1 MGVLSHSAYTSMKD
15 LIFLCPRTLDKSP
28 RLCHHAGMK
37 KLSRVDFARAKT
49 AGRALNLAAKSM
61 RILSSVA
68 WDDGQKAR
76 FLNDGKMPNPDYVPI
91 DVSEPRRLIAEAR
104 KSIDGQHVVFE
115 WLGRLADTLDTTTG
129 LIETRGTPAFF
140 EHSAE
145 LYGRPTKV
153 MLDRKTRVIDLAR
166 HMDGTLEGLDFSK
179 LVVEGFE
186 TELSAAEF
194 AKELEGR
201 LTYHFAD
208 SAPLVELSDTLSA
221 KAVAGRTRIRI
232 RASAGFT
239 ERDIDQL
246 LQHEAL
252 IHTATAL
259 NGRAQ
264 PHFKILGRAH
274 AGTTEIQE
282 GLAVFAEI
290 ISGAMD
296 PQRFRRLS
304 DRVIA
309 IQMSIDGAD
318 FKEVFEF
325 YNERLDDPDQSFEN
339 ARRIFRGGVLT
350 GGAPFTKDMVYL
362 NGLLRVHN
370 FMRTVVKLGRADL
383 IRILLA
389 GKMDIEDVPAL
400 AQMAAHGRMRS
411 PEFMPPWAKDLR
423 FLVSYMAY
431 SGFLNQVKMPGFQ
444 KYYEAELED
453 VPVVWEFGG

>member
-1 MGVLSHSAYTSMKD
+1 MD
-15 LIFLCPRTLDKSP
+15 
-28 RLCHHAGMK
+28 
-37 KLSRVDFARAKT
+37 KLSRKHFAKAKD
-49 AGRALNLAAKSM
+49 AGRALNVAAKSM
-61 RILSSVA
+61 KVLSSVA
-68 WDDGQKAR
+68 WGSEQKER
-76 FLNDGKMPNPDYVPI
+76 FLSDGKIPTPEYDPI
-91 DVSEPRRLIAEAR
+91 DVSEPSRLITEAR
-104 KSIDGQHVVFE
+104 KSIEGEHVVFE
-115 WLGRLADTLDTTTG
+115 WLGRLADTLETTTHLISSRGDTT
-129 LIETRGTPAFF
+129 FY
-140 EHSAE
+140 EHSAA
-145 LYGRPTKV
+145 LYGQPKKL
-153 MLDRKTRVIDLAR
+153 MLDKKTRVIDLAR
-166 HMDGTLEGLDFSK
+166 HMDGTLEDLDFSK
-179 LVVEGFE
+179 LVVEGYEAHLTAEEFAN
-186 TELSAAEF
+186 ELSQKLAP
-194 AKELEGR
+194 
-201 LTYHFAD
+201 HFGD
-208 SAPLVELSDTLSA
+208 KAPAVELSDTLSA
-221 KAVAGRTRIRI
+221 KAVAGRRRIRV
-232 RASAGFT
+232 RSSASFT
-239 ERDIDQL
+239 ERDIEQL

-259 NGRAQ
+259 NGRSQ

-274 AGTTEIQE
+274 PGITEVQE

-318 FKEVFEF
+318 FKEIFDF

-339 ARRIFRGGVLT
+339 ARRVFRGGVLT

-383 IRILLA
+383 IRILFS

-400 AQMAAHGRMRS
+400 AQMAASGRMRN
-411 PEFMPPWAKDLR
+411 PAFMPPWAKDLR

-444 KYYEAELED
+444 AYYKAELED
-453 VPVVWEFGG
+453 VPIVWAFGG

>member
-1 MGVLSHSAYTSMKD
+1 ME
-15 LIFLCPRTLDKSP
+15 
-28 RLCHHAGMK
+28 
-37 KLSRVDFARAKT
+37 AKT

-68 WDDGQKAR
+68 WDDGQKDR
-76 FLNDGKMPNPDYVPI
+76 FLKDGKMPNPDYAPI
-91 DVSEPRRLIAEAR
+91 DVSEPRRLIAQAR
-104 KSIDGQHVVFE
+104 KSIDGKHVVFE
-115 WLGRLADTLDTTTG
+115 WLGRLADTLDTTTH
-129 LIETRGTPAFF
+129 LISSRGTPEFYQ
-140 EHSAE
+140 HSAE
-145 LYGRPTKV
+145 LYGRPTRL
-153 MLDRKTRVIDLAR
+153 MLDKKTRVIDLAR
-166 HMDGTLEGLDFSK
+166 HMDGTLDGLDFSK
-179 LVVEGFE
+179 LVIEGYETHLTAVEF
-186 TELSAAEF
+186 AAE
-194 AKELEGR
+194 LTPR
-201 LTYHFAD
+201 LSHHFGDA
-208 SAPLVELSDTLSA
+208 APLVELSDTLSA
-221 KAVAGRTRIRI
+221 KAVAGRTRIRV
-232 RASAGFT
+232 RASAHFT
-239 ERDIDQL
+239 ERDIEQL

-259 NGRAQ
+259 NG
-264 PHFKILGRAH
+264 
-274 AGTTEIQE
+274 
-282 GLAVFAEI
+282 
-290 ISGAMD
+290 
-296 PQRFRRLS
+296 RFRRLS

-383 IRILLA
+383 IRILFA

-400 AQMAAHGRMRS
+400 AQMAASGRMRS

-444 KYYEAELED
+444 AYYEEELED
-453 VPVVWEFGG
+453 VPVVWDFAG

>member
-1 MGVLSHSAYTSMKD
+1 MD
-15 LIFLCPRTLDKSP
+15 
-28 RLCHHAGMK
+28 
-37 KLSRVDFARAKT
+37 KLSKDHFRKAKE

-61 RILSSVA
+61 KVLSSVA
-68 WDDGQKAR
+68 WGDGQKSR
-76 FLNDGKMPNPDYVPI
+76 FLEQGKLPNPDYETI
-91 DVSEPRRLIAEAR
+91 DVSEARRLIALAR

-115 WLGRLADTLDTTTG
+115 WLRRLAETLDTTTG
-129 LIETRGTPAFF
+129 LIETRGTPAFY

-145 LYGRPTKV
+145 LYGRPTRL
-153 MLDRKTRVIDLAR
+153 MLDKKTRVIDLAR
-166 HMDGTLEGLDFSK
+166 HMDGTLQGLDFSK
-179 LVVEGFE
+179 LVIEGFE
-186 TELSAAEF
+186 THLTAKEF
-194 AKELEGR
+194 AKELEDR
-201 LTYHFAD
+201 LAHHFGD
-208 SAPLVELSDTLSA
+208 SAPAIELSDTLSA
-221 KAVAGRTRIRI
+221 KAVAGRTRIRV

-239 ERDIDQL
+239 ERDIEQL

-274 AGTTEIQE
+274 AGTTEVQE

-309 IQMSIDGAD
+309 IQMSIEGAD
-318 FKEVFEF
+318 FKDVFDF

-383 IRILLA
+383 IRILFA

-400 AQMAAHGRMRS
+400 AQMAASGRMRN

-453 VPVVWEFGG
+453 VPVVWEFG

>member
-1 MGVLSHSAYTSMKD
+1 MD
-15 LIFLCPRTLDKSP
+15 
-28 RLCHHAGMK
+28 
-37 KLSRVDFARAKT
+37 KLSKKHFAQAKE
-49 AGRALNLAAKSM
+49 AGRALNIAAKSM

-68 WDDGQKAR
+68 WDDEQKEA
-76 FLNDGKMPNPDYVPI
+76 FLKDGKMPNPDYAPI
-91 DVSEPRRLIAEAR
+91 DVSEPRRLIAQAR
-104 KSIDGQHVVFE
+104 ESIDGQHFVFE
-115 WLGRLADTLDTTTG
+115 WLGRLADSLETTTH
-129 LIETRGTPAFF
+129 LIDSRGTPEFF

-145 LYGRPTKV
+145 LYGRPTKL
-153 MLDRKTRVIDLAR
+153 MLDRKTRVIDMAR
-166 HMDGTLEGLDFSK
+166 HMDGTLDGLDFSK
-179 LVVEGFE
+179 LVVEGYE
-186 TELSAAEF
+186 TQLSAEEF
-194 AKELEGR
+194 AKELEAE
-201 LTYHFAD
+201 LKPHFGEQ
-208 SAPLVELSDTLSA
+208 APLVELSDTLSA
-221 KAVAGRTRIRI
+221 KAVAGRTRIRV
-232 RASAGFT
+232 RASASFT
-239 ERDIDQL
+239 ERDIEQL

-274 AGTTEIQE
+274 AGTTEVQE

-325 YNERLDDPDQSFEN
+325 YNERLDDPDQAFEN

-383 IRILLA
+383 IRILFA

-400 AQMAAHGRMRS
+400 AQMAANGRMLS

-453 VPVVWEFGG
+453 VPIVWEFGG

>member
-1 MGVLSHSAYTSMKD
+1 ME
-15 LIFLCPRTLDKSP
+15 
-28 RLCHHAGMK
+28 
-37 KLSRVDFARAKT
+37 KLSRDHFKQAKV

-68 WDDGQKAR
+68 WDEGQKDR
-76 FLNDGKMPNPDYVPI
+76 FLKDGKMPNPDYTPI

-104 KSIDGQHVVFE
+104 KSIVGDHFVFE
-115 WLGRLADTLDTTTG
+115 WLGRLAETLDRTTH
-129 LIETRGTPAFF
+129 LIDSRGTPEFYH
-140 EHSAE
+140 HSAE
-145 LYGRPTKV
+145 LYGRPTRL
-153 MLDRKTRVIDLAR
+153 MLDKKTRVIDLAR
-166 HMDGTLEGLDFSK
+166 HMDGTLDGLDFSK
-179 LVVEGFE
+179 LVVEGYE
-186 TELSAAEF
+186 THLTAEEFAAE
-194 AKELEGR
+194 
-201 LTYHFAD
+201 LTEQLKPHFGD
-208 SAPLVELSDTLSA
+208 QAPDVELSDTLSA
-221 KAVAGRTRIRI
+221 KAVAGRKRIRV

-239 ERDIDQL
+239 ERDIEQL

-252 IHTATAL
+252 IHTATSL

-264 PHFKILGRAH
+264 PHFKVLGRAH
-274 AGTTEIQE
+274 AGTTEVQE

-339 ARRIFRGGVLT
+339 ARRVFRGGVLT

-383 IRILLA
+383 IRILFV
-389 GKMDIEDVPAL
+389 GKLDIEDVPAL
-400 AQMAAHGRMRS
+400 AQMAASGRLRA

-444 KYYEAELED
+444 TYYEAELED
-453 VPVVWEFGG
+453 VPVVWNFGE

>member
-1 MGVLSHSAYTSMKD
+1 MGWTNSVTFATTAHMD
-15 LIFLCPRTLDKSP
+15 
-28 RLCHHAGMK
+28 
-37 KLSRVDFARAKT
+37 KLSKKHFAQAKT

-61 RILSSVA
+61 KVLSSVA
-68 WDDGQKAR
+68 WDDWQKYH
-76 FLNDGKMPNPDYVPI
+76 FLDMGKLPNPTYDKI

-115 WLGRLADTLDTTTG
+115 WLQRLADTLERTTH
-129 LIETRGTPAFF
+129 LIDTRGTPEFF

-145 LYGRPTKV
+145 LYGRPTKL

-179 LVVEGFE
+179 LVVEGYEIYLTAEEF
-186 TELSAAEF
+186 AAE
-194 AKELEGR
+194 LEKR
-201 LTYHFAD
+201 LHKHFGA
-208 SAPLVELSDTLSA
+208 STPKVEISETLSA
-221 KAVAGRTRIRI
+221 KAVAGRTRIRV
-232 RASAGFT
+232 RAHAHFT
-239 ERDIDQL
+239 QHDVYQL

-274 AGTTEIQE
+274 AGTTEVQE

-318 FKEVFEF
+318 FKEIFDF

-383 IRILLA
+383 IRILFS

-400 AQMAAHGRMRS
+400 AQMAASGRMRN

-444 KYYEAELED
+444 KYYEEELEH
-453 VPVVWEFGG
+453 VPVVWDYGGMS

>member
-1 MGVLSHSAYTSMKD
+1 M
-15 LIFLCPRTLDKSP
+15 R
-28 RLCHHAGMK
+28 
-37 KLSRVDFARAKT
+37 KLSVKYFRQAKD

-61 RILSSVA
+61 RILDSVS
-68 WDDGQKAR
+68 WDDTHR
-76 FLNDGKMPNPDYVPI
+76 VNFLKSRKLPVPEYDRI
-91 DVSEPRRLIAEAR
+91 DVSHPRELIHEAR
-104 KSIDGQHVVFE
+104 KSIQGEHVVFE
-115 WLGRLADTLDTTTG
+115 WLGRLADSLETTTH
-129 LIETRGTPAFF
+129 LISSRGTHAFY
-140 EHSAE
+140 EASSN
-145 LYGRPTKV
+145 LYGRPTKL
-153 MLDRKTRVIDLAR
+153 MLDGKTRVIDLAR
-166 HMDGTLEGLDFSK
+166 HMDGTLDGLDFSK
-179 LVVEGFE
+179 LVVEGYE
-186 TELSAAEF
+186 IDLSAQEF
-194 AKELEGR
+194 ASKLSPR
-201 LTYHFAD
+201 LSEHFGTN
-208 SAPLVELSDTLSA
+208 APKIELSDTLSA

-232 RASAGFT
+232 RSSAQFT
-239 ERDIDQL
+239 ERDIEQL

-274 AGTTEIQE
+274 AGTTEVQE

-296 PQRFRRLS
+296 PERFRRLS

-318 FKEVFEF
+318 FKEVFDF
-325 YNERLDDPDQSFEN
+325 YKLRVEDAEQAFEN
-339 ARRIFRGGVLT
+339 TRRIFRGGVMT

-383 IRILLA
+383 IRILFC

-400 AQMAAHGRMRS
+400 AQMASSGRLRS

-431 SGFLNQVKMPGFQ
+431 SSFLNQVKMPGFQ
-444 KYYEAELED
+444 AYYQNELD
-453 VPVVWEFGG
+453 NVPVVWDFAV

>member
-1 MGVLSHSAYTSMKD
+1 ME
-15 LIFLCPRTLDKSP
+15 
-28 RLCHHAGMK
+28 
-37 KLSRVDFARAKT
+37 KLSRDHFKQAKV

-68 WDDGQKAR
+68 WDEGQKDR
-76 FLNDGKMPNPDYVPI
+76 FLKDGKMPNPDYTPI
-91 DVSEPRRLIAEAR
+91 DVSEPRRLVAEAR
-104 KSIDGQHVVFE
+104 KSIKGDHFIFE
-115 WLGRLADTLDTTTG
+115 WLGRLAETLDRTTH
-129 LIETRGTPAFF
+129 LIDSRGTPEFYH
-140 EHSAE
+140 HSAE
-145 LYGRPTKV
+145 LYGRPTRL
-153 MLDRKTRVIDLAR
+153 MLDKKTRVIDLAR
-166 HMDGTLEGLDFSK
+166 HMDGTLDGLDFSK
-179 LVVEGFE
+179 LVVEGYE
-186 TELSAAEF
+186 THLTAEEFAAE
-194 AKELEGR
+194 
-201 LTYHFAD
+201 LTEQLKPHFGD
-208 SAPLVELSDTLSA
+208 QAPDVELSDTLSA
-221 KAVAGRTRIRI
+221 KAVAGRKRIRV

-239 ERDIDQL
+239 ERDIEQL

-252 IHTATAL
+252 IHTATSL

-264 PHFKILGRAH
+264 PHFKVLGRAH
-274 AGTTEIQE
+274 AGTTEVQE

-339 ARRIFRGGVLT
+339 ARRVFRGGVLT

-383 IRILLA
+383 IRILFV
-389 GKMDIEDVPAL
+389 GKLDIEDVPAL
-400 AQMAAHGRMRS
+400 AQMAASGRLRA

-444 KYYEAELED
+444 TYYEAELED
-453 VPVVWEFGG
+453 VPVVWNFGE

>member
-1 MGVLSHSAYTSMKD
+1 ME
-15 LIFLCPRTLDKSP
+15 
-28 RLCHHAGMK
+28 
-37 KLSRVDFARAKT
+37 KLSRDHFKQAKV

-61 RILSSVA
+61 RVLSSVA
-68 WDDGQKAR
+68 WDEGQKDR
-76 FLNDGKMPNPDYVPI
+76 FLKDGKMPNPDYTPI

-104 KSIDGQHVVFE
+104 KSIEGDHFIFE
-115 WLGRLADTLDTTTG
+115 WLGRLAETLDRTTH
-129 LIETRGTPAFF
+129 LIDSRGTPEFYH
-140 EHSAE
+140 HSAE
-145 LYGRPTKV
+145 LYGRPTRL
-153 MLDRKTRVIDLAR
+153 MLDKKTRVIDLAR
-166 HMDGTLEGLDFSK
+166 HMDGTLDGLDFSK
-179 LVVEGFE
+179 LVVEGYE
-186 TELSAAEF
+186 THLTAEEFAAE
-194 AKELEGR
+194 
-201 LTYHFAD
+201 LTEQLKPHFGD
-208 SAPLVELSDTLSA
+208 QAPDVELSDTLSA
-221 KAVAGRTRIRI
+221 KAVAGRKRIRV

-239 ERDIDQL
+239 ERDIEQL

-252 IHTATAL
+252 IHTATSL

-264 PHFKILGRAH
+264 PHFKVLGRAH
-274 AGTTEIQE
+274 AGTTEVQE

-318 FKEVFEF
+318 FKEVFDF

-339 ARRIFRGGVLT
+339 ARRVFRGGVLT

-383 IRILLA
+383 IRILFV
-389 GKMDIEDVPAL
+389 GKLDIEDVPAL
-400 AQMAAHGRMRS
+400 AQMAASGRLRA

-444 KYYEAELED
+444 TYYEAELED
-453 VPVVWEFGG
+453 VPVVWNFGE

>member
-1 MGVLSHSAYTSMKD
+1 MN
-15 LIFLCPRTLDKSP
+15 
-28 RLCHHAGMK
+28 
-37 KLSRVDFARAKT
+37 KLSREHFMRAKT

-68 WDDGQKAR
+68 WDDGQKDR
-76 FLNDGKMPNPDYVPI
+76 FLGQGKMPNPEYETI

-104 KSIDGQHVVFE
+104 KSIDGKHVVFE
-115 WLGRLADTLDTTTG
+115 WLGRLANTLERTTH
-129 LIETRGTPAFF
+129 LIETRGTAEFF
-140 EHSAE
+140 QHSAE
-145 LYGRPTKV
+145 LYGRPTRL

-166 HMDGTLEGLDFSK
+166 HMDGTLDGLDFSK
-179 LVVEGFE
+179 LVVEGYE
-186 TELSAAEF
+186 TDLTAEEF
-194 AKELEGR
+194 AGELNER
-201 LTYHFAD
+201 LKPHFGD
-208 SAPLVELSDTLSA
+208 KAPEVQLSDTLSA
-221 KAVAGRTRIRI
+221 KAVAGRTRIRV
-232 RASAGFT
+232 RASANFT
-239 ERDIDQL
+239 ERDIHQL

-259 NGRAQ
+259 NGRDQ

-274 AGTTEIQE
+274 AGTTEVQE

-309 IQMSIDGAD
+309 IQMAIDGAD
-318 FKEVFEF
+318 FKEVFDF
-325 YNERLDDPDQSFEN
+325 YNERLDDPDQAFEN
-339 ARRIFRGGVLT
+339 SRRIFRGGVLT

-383 IRILLA
+383 IRILFA

-400 AQMAAHGRMRS
+400 AQLSASGRMKS
-411 PEFMPPWAKDLR
+411 PDFMPPWAKDLR

-444 KYYEAELED
+444 AYYQEELAD
-453 VPVVWEFGG
+453 VPVVWDFA

>member
-1 MGVLSHSAYTSMKD
+1 ME
-15 LIFLCPRTLDKSP
+15 
-28 RLCHHAGMK
+28 
-37 KLSRVDFARAKT
+37 KLSRDHFKEAKT

-68 WDDGQKAR
+68 WDDGQKDR
-76 FLNDGKMPNPDYVPI
+76 FLTLGKMPNPEYAAI
-91 DVSEPRRLIAEAR
+91 DVSEPRRLIAQAR
-104 KSIDGQHVVFE
+104 KHIDGRHVVFE
-115 WLGRLADTLDTTTG
+115 WLGRLAETLDRTTQ
-129 LIETRGTPAFF
+129 LISARGTPEFYH
-140 EHSAE
+140 HSAE
-145 LYGRPTKV
+145 LYGRPTRL

-166 HMDGTLEGLDFSK
+166 HMDGTLDGLDFSK
-179 LVVEGFE
+179 LVIEGYE
-186 TELSAAEF
+186 THLTAAEF
-194 AKELEGR
+194 AAELKSKLAG
-201 LTYHFAD
+201 HFGD
-208 SAPLVELSDTLSA
+208 QAPAIELSDTLSA
-221 KAVAGRTRIRI
+221 KAVAGRTRIRV
-232 RASAGFT
+232 RANAHFT
-239 ERDIDQL
+239 ERDIEQL

-304 DRVIA
+304 DRVIG

-325 YNERLDDPDQSFEN
+325 YNDRIDDPDQAFEN

-383 IRILLA
+383 IRILFC
-389 GKMDIEDVPAL
+389 GKMDLEDVPAL
-400 AQMAAHGRMRS
+400 AQMASADRLRA
-411 PEFMPPWAKDLR
+411 PKFMPPWAKDLR

-444 KYYEAELED
+444 AYYEEALDD
-453 VPVVWEFGG
+453 VPVVWDFAG

>member
-1 MGVLSHSAYTSMKD
+1 MD
-15 LIFLCPRTLDKSP
+15 
-28 RLCHHAGMK
+28 
-37 KLSRVDFARAKT
+37 KLSKKYFMRAKE
-49 AGRALNLAAKSM
+49 AGRALNIAAKSM
-61 RILSSVA
+61 KVLSSVA
-68 WDDGQKAR
+68 WDEGQKVR
-76 FLNDGKMPNPDYVPI
+76 FLKQGKMPNPQYDPI
-91 DVSEPRRLIAEAR
+91 DVSEPRRLISQAR

-115 WLGRLADTLDTTTG
+115 WLERLAETLETTTG
-129 LIETRGTPAFF
+129 LIEMRGTRAFY

-145 LYGRPTKV
+145 LYGQPKKL
-153 MLDRKTRVIDLAR
+153 MLDKKTRVIDLAR

-179 LVVEGFE
+179 LVIEGYE
-186 TELSAAEF
+186 THLTAAEF
-194 AKELEGR
+194 AAELTAR
-201 LTYHFAD
+201 LRPHFGD
-208 SAPLVELSDTLSA
+208 KAPDVQLSDTLSA
-221 KAVAGRTRIRI
+221 KASAGRTRIRV
-232 RASAGFT
+232 RASAEFT
-239 ERDIDQL
+239 ERDIEQL

-274 AGTTEIQE
+274 PGTTEVQE

-318 FKEVFEF
+318 FKEVFDF

-383 IRILLA
+383 IRILFA

-400 AQMAAHGRMRS
+400 AQMAASGRMRS

-444 KYYEAELED
+444 AYYESELED
-453 VPVVWEFGG
+453 VPVVWDFGG

>member
-1 MGVLSHSAYTSMKD
+1 ME
-15 LIFLCPRTLDKSP
+15 
-28 RLCHHAGMK
+28 
-37 KLSRVDFARAKT
+37 KLSRDHFKQAKV

-68 WDDGQKAR
+68 WDEEQKGR
-76 FLNDGKMPNPDYVPI
+76 FLKDGKMPNPDYAPI
-91 DVSEPRRLIAEAR
+91 DVSEPRRLVAEAR
-104 KSIDGQHVVFE
+104 KSIKGDHFIFE
-115 WLGRLADTLDTTTG
+115 WLGRLAKTLDRTTH
-129 LIETRGTPAFF
+129 LIDSRGTPEFYH
-140 EHSAE
+140 HSAE
-145 LYGRPTKV
+145 LYGRPTRL
-153 MLDRKTRVIDLAR
+153 MLDKKTRVIDLAR
-166 HMDGTLEGLDFSK
+166 HMDGTLDGLDFSK
-179 LVVEGFE
+179 LVVEGYE
-186 TELSAAEF
+186 THLTAEEFAAE
-194 AKELEGR
+194 
-201 LTYHFAD
+201 LTEQLKPHFGD
-208 SAPLVELSDTLSA
+208 QAPDVELSDTLSA
-221 KAVAGRTRIRI
+221 KAVAGRKRIRV

-239 ERDIDQL
+239 ERDIEQL

-252 IHTATAL
+252 IHTATSL

-264 PHFKILGRAH
+264 PHFKVLGRAH
-274 AGTTEIQE
+274 AGTTEVQE

-339 ARRIFRGGVLT
+339 ARRVFRGGVLT

-383 IRILLA
+383 IRILFV
-389 GKMDIEDVPAL
+389 GKLDIEDVPAL
-400 AQMAAHGRMRS
+400 AQMAASGRLRA

-444 KYYEAELED
+444 TYYEAELED
-453 VPVVWEFGG
+453 VPVVWNFGE

>member
-1 MGVLSHSAYTSMKD
+1 MD
-15 LIFLCPRTLDKSP
+15 
-28 RLCHHAGMK
+28 
-37 KLSRVDFARAKT
+37 KLSRDHFMRAKT
-49 AGRALNLAAKSM
+49 AGRVLNVAAKSM

-68 WDDGQKAR
+68 WDEGQKDR
-76 FLNDGKMPNPDYVPI
+76 FLIQGKMPNPAYNAI

-104 KSIDGQHVVFE
+104 KSIDGKHVVFE
-115 WLGRLADTLDTTTG
+115 WLGRLADTLERTTH
-129 LIETRGTPAFF
+129 LIEARGTADFYK
-140 EHSAE
+140 HSVE
-145 LYGRPTKV
+145 LYGQPKRL
-153 MLDRKTRVIDLAR
+153 MLDKKTRVIDLAR

-179 LVVEGFE
+179 LVIEGYE
-186 TELSAAEF
+186 THLTAQEF
-194 AKELEGR
+194 AKELKAR
-201 LTYHFAD
+201 LAPHFGD
-208 SAPLVELSDTLSA
+208 QAPSVELSDTLSA
-221 KAVAGRTRIRI
+221 KASAGRKRIRV
-232 RASAGFT
+232 RASASFT
-239 ERDIDQL
+239 ERDIEQL

-259 NGRAQ
+259 NGRDQ

-274 AGTTEIQE
+274 AGTTEVQE

-318 FKEVFEF
+318 FQQVFDF
-325 YNERLDDPDQSFEN
+325 YNARLDDPDQAFEN
-339 ARRIFRGGVLT
+339 SRRVFRGGVLT

-383 IRILLA
+383 IRILFS

-400 AQMAAHGRMRS
+400 AQMAGSGRMRS
-411 PEFMPPWAKDLR
+411 PAFMPPWAKDLR

-444 KYYEAELED
+444 AYYEEELAD
-453 VPVVWEFGG
+453 VPVVWDFTQD